1 MAVQVESF
9 GGVVGSHRAQAAS
22 PDAPSRRLLR
32 ESEQVRG
39 AALTPKPG
47 ANAAVRPG
55 RNLARIGV
63 LVALVGITVVV
74 PVSQRLLPAGAAAA
88 GDTLADSTVPGTVE
102 ALTSVPLSVLPPASL
117 VSADATAVRSTLTA
131 SRSDDRDPLPGC
143 DGTTRPAGSN
153 GLLNVADL
161 CTLWDGH
168 TQIRADAAVSFA
180 VLNQA
185 FVARFGADM
194 CLESGYRTLA
204 QQRAV
209 KAEKG
214 GLAAPPGKS
223 NHGWGLA
230 IDLCKSETTGAKWT
244 WLNENGPAYGW
255 DNPSWA
261 RPGGSGPYE
270 RWHWEFAKGV
280 QADGEYY
287 G

>member
-1 MAVQVESF
+1 
-9 GGVVGSHRAQAAS
+9 VGSHRAEPAAA
-22 PDAPSRRLLR
+22 DAPSRRR
-32 ESEQVRG
+32 GRASEQTRSASVTHAPADRATG
-39 AALTPKPG
+39 
-47 ANAAVRPG
+47 RPG
-55 RNLARIGV
+55 RNLARLGV

-74 PVSQRLLPAGAAAA
+74 PVSQRSMSAGAAVA
-88 GDTLADSTVPGTVE
+88 GDALTDSTAPGTVE

-131 SRSDDRDPLPGC
+131 SRSDERDPLPGC

-153 GLLNVADL
+153 GLLKVSDL
-161 CTLWDGH
+161 CTLWDGR

-204 QQRAV
+204 QQRSV
-209 KAEKG
+209 KAQKG

-230 IDLCKSETTGAKWT
+230 IDLCKSETTGVKWT

-261 RPGGSGPYE
+261 RPGGSGPFE
-270 RWHWEFAKGV
+270 RWHWEFSKGV

>member
-1 MAVQVESF
+1 M
-9 GGVVGSHRAQAAS
+9 GSHRAEPAS
-22 PDAPSRRLLR
+22 ADAPSRRR
-32 ESEQVRG
+32 ARASEQARS
-39 AALTPKPG
+39 
-47 ANAAVRPG
+47 AAVTHAPAARVTPRPG
-55 RNLARIGV
+55 RNVARLGV
-63 LVALVGITVVV
+63 LVALVGITVIV
-74 PVSQRLLPAGAAAA
+74 PVSQRAGVAGVAVA
-88 GDTLADSTVPGTVE
+88 GDALTDSTLPGTVE

-131 SRSDDRDPLPGC
+131 SRSEDRDPLPGC

-230 IDLCKSETTGAKWT
+230 IDLCKSETTGDRWT

-261 RPGGSGPYE
+261 RPGGSGPFE
-270 RWHWEFAKGV
+270 RWHWEFSKGV